1 MSISRRD
8 AIKLGAVA
16 GAYAALGSSAL
27 ALASDPALGLIFPP
41 LNYPIP
47 PDARRLYPKGVEFIG
62 NGVGLPGGMTLQGYD
77 EAVPRIL
84 PAAKELADKGAK
96 VISVFGSSLT
106 FYKGAKFH

>member
-47 PDARRLYPKGVEFIG
+47 PDARRLYPKGVELRPL
-62 NGVGLPGGMTLQGYD
+62 VHD
-77 EAVPRIL
+77 S
-84 PAAKELADKGAK
+84 GAE
-96 VISVFGSSLT
+96 VQRRFR
-106 FYKGAKFH
+106 